1 MRFSSAF
8 RCWSRRRASALASG
22 VTASPRV
29 IAAVLV
35 TGFNEYQ
42 TGDRLD
48 SAECRQATPA
58 RELGAQR
65 SVPCRGP
72 GGRQTRKRAG
82 SQILGLACGRTLA
95 GTIGT
100 TLTDAAQRAVMRSLR
115 LQARSSIHRRS
126 SAGVCGRSVK

>member
-48 SAECRQATPA
+48 CVGRCRQATPA
-58 RELGAQR
+58 
-65 SVPCRGP
+65 
-72 GGRQTRKRAG
+72 G
-82 SQILGLACGRTLA
+82 S
-95 GTIGT
+95 
-100 TLTDAAQRAVMRSLR
+100 S
-115 LQARSSIHRRS
+115 ARSAPCHAVGLEDVKRGSVQVRRS
-126 SAGVCGRSVK
+126 SDWLVDGPLRGL